1 MSRLKQDPKLA
12 LIAGAGALAL
22 VLVAGWF
29 LLVAPK
35 RDEAAALEQDV
46 AAKQVELAAKK
57 AALASPSAAV
67 KVRASDLYRLTKALP
82 DTNDMPAILLDV
94 NRLAAQNDL
103 TFSSITPQPGVLGT
117 GSVSL
122 PIVVTVQG
130 RFSAVSRFLRDVR
143 TLVRVRDGG
152 LLDARGR
159 TYSVSQV
166 DLGAPDKVTFPVVK
180 ATVTLNAYAFAAPPP
195 PVATDPSTSTT
206 PPPDGTVAAGATP

>member
-12 LIAGAGALAL
+12 LLAGAGAL
-22 VLVAGWF
+22 VLLLAAAWF

-35 RDEAAALEQDV
+35 RTEAVTLEQDV
-46 AAKQVELAAKK
+46 AAKQVELATKQ
-57 AALASPSAAV
+57 AALAAPSAAV

-82 DTNDMPAILLDV
+82 DTSDMPAILLDV
-94 NRLAAQNDL
+94 NRMAAKNKLA
-103 TFSSITPQPGVLGT
+103 FSSVTPGPGVLGT

-130 RFSAVSRFLRDVR
+130 RFTSVSRFLRDVR
-143 TLVRVRDGG
+143 TLVRVREGG

-166 DLGAPDKVTFPVVK
+166 ELGASEEAAFPVVK
-180 ATVTLNAYAFAAPPP
+180 ATV
-195 PVATDPSTSTT
+195 
-206 PPPDGTVAAGATP
+206 